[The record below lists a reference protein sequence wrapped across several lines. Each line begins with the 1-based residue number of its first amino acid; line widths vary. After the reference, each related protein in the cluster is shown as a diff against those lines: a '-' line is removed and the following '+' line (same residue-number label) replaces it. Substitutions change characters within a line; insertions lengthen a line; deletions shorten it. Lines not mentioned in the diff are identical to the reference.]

1 MSRAKGDWTAVV
13 LIDTSAAVTIIRYNI
28 QKRAEHPKAWAKK
41 NASSPEAP
49 SRKDLPVNK
58 CAMES
63 HTQ

>member
-1 MSRAKGDWTAVV
+1 VV